1 MKEVKLS
8 NVSDIILEEIARG
21 AFLTVKKDDKINTM
35 TIGWAN
41 LGRIWGLPIFEVMVR
56 YSRYTHEL
64 IKDADSFT
72 VSFAL
77 GDNLKD
83 ALALCGTKSG
93 RDINKFEQ
101 CNLTPKY
108 DDIVTSPY
116 IAEADLH
123 ILCDIL
129 YKQPMN
135 PRLVSRKLKER
146 WYSDE
151 DFHIMYYGHVKK
163 VLLNER

>member
-1 MKEVKLS
+1 MKEVKLYD
-8 NVSDIILEEIARG
+8 VSDIILKQIAKG

-35 TIGWAN
+35 TIGWAA
-41 LGRIWGLPIFEVMVR
+41 LGRIWGLPVFEVMVR

-72 VSFAL
+72 VSFSL
-77 GDNLKD
+77 DDSLKD
-83 ALALCGTKSG
+83 ALKICGTKSG
-93 RDINKFEQ
+93 RDIDKFKE
-101 CNLTPKY
+101 CKLTPKY

-129 YKQPMN
+129 YRQPMD
-135 PRLVSRKLKER
+135 PEQVSKELKQR

-151 DFHIMYYGHVKK
+151 DFHIIYYGHIRKI
-163 VLLNER
+163 LLK